1 MARTETFHNMGFRL
15 TYPDMFDHTLGQVS
29 PMAFGDTGDG
39 VYFMMF
45 SYIAVSAE
53 DIKAMA
59 GKSESGELSEEDKL
73 KVADAMGSLLVVAGM
88 GGAQG
93 PEEIAEK
100 MKMGDVP
107 KDSFTEIGRYSDI
120 VYYAI
125 IDRSNDEAFKKEME
139 PTFAEE
145 FRILQPALIEALKNA
160 EFIGPQI
167 PGADLVGRMLHF
179 ETADI
184 DGNPVKSE
192 DLFSAHAVTM
202 INIWATW
209 CGPCKKELEEL
220 GNMHRRL
227 GAKNAAIIGICDDAK
242 EKAED
247 CKALISKNNLTYIN
261 ILPYEGMEEL
271 EVESLPT
278 TLFVD
283 REGKILTNPIVGVP
297 ADISEYE
304 KTIDN
309 LLAEESVDH
318 KPSSTDGTP
327 EKQNVCRVIVTDEDG
342 RPVVG
347 ASVQFCSDTACM
359 MGKTDAEGTAAFTAE
374 EGTYTVHVQKVPEGY
389 AACKDEFEV
398 PQDFGDVKIILNKA

>member
-15 TYPDMFDHTLGQVS
+15 TYPDVFDHTIGQVM

-39 VYFMMF
+39 VYLMMY

-100 MKMGDVP
+100 LQMGDVP

-125 IDRSNDEAFKKEME
+125 TDHRNDEEFMKIME
-139 PTFAEE
+139 PAFAEE
-145 FRILQPALIEALKNA
+145 FGMLQHALIEALKNA

-167 PGADLVGRMLHF
+167 PGADLVGRRLHF
-179 ETADI
+179 ETVDI

-220 GNMHRRL
+220 GNIHRRL
-227 GAKNAAIIGICDDAK
+227 EVKNAAIIGICDDAK
-242 EKAED
+242 EKVDD
-247 CKALISKNNLTYIN
+247 CRALISKNNLTYVN
-261 ILPYEGMEEL
+261 ILPYEGMDEL

-278 TLFVD
+278 TFFAD
-283 REGKILTNPIVGVP
+283 REGKILTYPIIGVP
-297 ADISEYE
+297 GDISEYE
-304 KTIDN
+304 KTIDS
-309 LLAEESVDH
+309 LLAQEAADY
-318 KPSSTDGTP
+318 KPSPANGTAD
-327 EKQNVCRVIVTDEDG
+327 KKNACRVMVTDQDG
-342 RPVVG
+342 KPVAGV
-347 ASVQFCSDTACM
+347 AVQFCSDTSCM
-359 MGKTDAEGTAAFTAE
+359 MGRTDAEGTASFTAE